1 MEKQAKTTEEHGDQ
15 QKNSLQIWGTN
26 MQLKTIEGEQVNLN
40 AYDNKEDIQLFLKQ
54 KKYLTILLIKEI

>member
-1 MEKQAKTTEEHGDQ
+1 
-15 QKNSLQIWGTN
+15 

-54 KKYLTILLIKEI
+54 KKYLTILLIKDILKMKELSKIIDY

>member
-1 MEKQAKTTEEHGDQ
+1 
-15 QKNSLQIWGTN
+15 